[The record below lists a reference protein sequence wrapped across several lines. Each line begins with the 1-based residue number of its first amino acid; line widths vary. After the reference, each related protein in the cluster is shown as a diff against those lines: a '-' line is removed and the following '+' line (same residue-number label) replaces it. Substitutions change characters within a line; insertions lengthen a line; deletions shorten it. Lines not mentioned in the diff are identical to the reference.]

1 MLRES
6 GHHGRSFLTLI
17 MRLLKLCGWNVPD
30 RFKQPP
36 VIEPVHPVERLL
48 ELDLVLHCGDSTK
61 GEYLHTLNVV
71 DIATSWCEPVAL
83 PSRSQEAVKEG
94 LEKVRGRLPFPL
106 LGIDS
111 ESERS

>member
-1 MLRES
+1 
-6 GHHGRSFLTLI
+6 
-17 MRLLKLCGWNVPD
+17 
-30 RFKQPP
+30 
-36 VIEPVHPVERLL
+36 
-48 ELDLVLHCGDSTK
+48 
-61 GEYLHTLNVV
+61 VV